1 MATELFNKITEQ
13 SKGLFAPIQSYN
25 KMLVSNLEKVTE
37 LQLESIQKYRDL
49 SIEQV
54 KQLTDIENMD
64 DAKDFSQQQMEVFN
78 VISKH
83 MLEDTQRLSD
93 MGAEMQ
99 SNFQLL
105 VSEVVDNVKNG
116 STEEP
121 AAKKPAAKSTA
132 RKSEKA

>member
-1 MATELFNKITEQ
+1 MATELFTKITEQ

-37 LQLESIQKYRDL
+37 LQLESMQKYRDL

-54 KQLTDIENMD
+54 KQLTDIESMD
-64 DAKDFSQQQMEVFN
+64 DAKNFSQQQMEVFN

-99 SNFQLL
+99 SNLQTLI
-105 VSEVVDNVKNG
+105 SEVVDSVKNG
-116 STEEP
+116 AEEET
-121 AAKKPAAKSTA
+121 ATKKPAAKAAA